1 MNDEIKQNIKEPKTW
16 LRGLYM
22 LLFLIFYSVA
32 KVIIFAVIAFQ
43 FVLSLLTGKTNE
55 RLVKLGQSLSTYLYQ
70 ILTFLTFNSDEH
82 PYPFGAWP
90 TGQPSMKKKAAKK
103 VSHVENKA
111 EKKEEKKEESE

>member
-1 MNDEIKQNIKEPKTW
+1 MDEELKQNIKERKTW

-22 LLFLIFYSVA
+22 LLFLVFYSVA

-43 FVLSLLTGKTNE
+43 FLLTLFTGKTNE

-70 ILTFLTFNSDEH
+70 ILTFLTFNSNEH

-90 TGQPSMKKKAAKK
+90 KGAPAVKKQSKQIKE
-103 VSHVENKA
+103 ENL
-111 EKKEEKKEESE
+111 EEKKD